1 MNPGCGWC
9 TKSDPHIDALRDKGF
24 KITTLNVSEADEA
37 KRANEVKTKYNKH
50 CGTPLFIDAESGNSV
65 CGFKELDILEKWA
78 MGEKMPERPRPS
90 PVQQAMAA
98 QAGLPNLQGQP
109 NLQGAPTIIQHDENA
124 ALRADILNRYAARGE
139 VWKEAK
145 CILVDE
151 FYHLL
156 SIWSDN
162 LSDDTEDK
170 CSLSEQ
176 PTFPT
181 VDQIIEEAEKIHK
194 FNRGFS

>member
-9 TKSDPHIDALRDKGF
+9 TKSDPHVDALRDKGF

-37 KRANEVKTKYNKH
+37 KRANEVKTKHNIH
-50 CGTPLFIDAESGNSV
+50 CGTPLFIDAESGNNV

-78 MGEKMPERPRPS
+78 KGEKMPTRPMP
-90 PVQQAMAA
+90 PQM
-98 QAGLPNLQGQP
+98 PP
-109 NLQGAPTIIQHDENA
+109 GAPAPTNVQHDENA
-124 ALRADILNRYAARGE
+124 AQKMMLNRYAARGE

-145 CILVDE
+145 YILVDE

-162 LSDDTEDK
+162 LSDDTEDT
-170 CSLSEQ
+170 CSLSER
-176 PTFPT
+176 PIFPT